1 MSLEGLNRRG
11 DGSNWGKGDG
21 SSFKQPVNYLFG
33 EGYKRHYVDS
43 PKPYPLN
50 AVDLLV
56 RLAARE
62 AVTRA

>member
-1 MSLEGLNRRG
+1 MLEGLNRRG
-11 DGSNWGKGDG
+11 DGNNRGKGDG

-33 EGYKRHYVDS
+33 EGCQRYYVDS
-43 PKPYPLN
+43 PKPYPLS

-62 AVTRA
+62 VVTRA